1 MTTILQ
7 NAVVTKIVTATASDE
22 NYKYNVVYEVGDNGK
37 TLNSVTINAQ
47 DKDGKY
53 AGSMNYQNANK
64 SVNVPGG
71 VDTIVLSTM
80 LDAVIAEIKANLV
93 TEWDVYHENRT
104 IDNNSIHHNRDP
116 SDPACVYS
124 S

>member
-7 NAVVTKIVTATASDE
+7 NAVVTKRVTATAGDE
-22 NYKYNVVYEVGDNGK
+22 NYKYNVAYEVGDNGK
-37 TLNSVTINAQ
+37 TLNNVAINAQ

-64 SVNVPGG
+64 SVNAPDG

-80 LDAVIAEIKANLV
+80 LDAVIAEIKATLV
-93 TEWDVYHENRT
+93 TE
-104 IDNNSIHHNRDP
+104 
-116 SDPACVYS
+116 
-124 S
+124 

>member
-7 NAVVTKIVTATASDE
+7 NAVTTKRVTATAADD
-22 NYKYNVVYEVGDNGK
+22 NYKYNVAYEVGDNGK
-37 TLNSVTINAQ
+37 TLSSVNINAV

-64 SVNVPGG
+64 SVNAPDG

-80 LDAVIAEIKANLV
+80 LDAVIAEIKSTLTV
-93 TEWDVYHENRT
+93 
-104 IDNNSIHHNRDP
+104 
-116 SDPACVYS
+116 
-124 S
+124 

>member
-1 MTTILQ
+1 MTAILQ
-7 NAVVTKIVTATASDE
+7 NAVVTKRVVATATDE
-22 NYKYNVVYEVGDNGK
+22 NYKYNVAYEVGDNGK

-64 SVNVPGG
+64 SVNAPDG

-80 LDAVIAEIKANLV
+80 LDAVIAEIKSTLI
-93 TEWDVYHENRT
+93 E
-104 IDNNSIHHNRDP
+104 
-116 SDPACVYS
+116 
-124 S
+124 

>member
-7 NAVVTKIVTATASDE
+7 NAVTTKRVTATATDE

-64 SVNVPGG
+64 SLNAPDG

-80 LDAVIAEIKANLV
+80 LDSVIAEIKSTLTV
-93 TEWDVYHENRT
+93 
-104 IDNNSIHHNRDP
+104 
-116 SDPACVYS
+116 
-124 S
+124 

>member
-7 NAVVTKIVTATASDE
+7 NAVTTKRVTATAADE
-22 NYKYNVVYEVGDNGK
+22 NYKYNVAYEVGDNGK
-37 TLNSVTINAQ
+37 TLSSVNINAV

-64 SVNVPGG
+64 SVNAPDG

-80 LDAVIAEIKANLV
+80 LDAVIAEIKSTLI
-93 TEWDVYHENRT
+93 E
-104 IDNNSIHHNRDP
+104 
-116 SDPACVYS
+116 
-124 S
+124 

>member
-7 NAVVTKIVTATASDE
+7 NAVTTKRVTATAADD
-22 NYKYNVVYEVGDNGK
+22 NYKYNVAYEVGDNGK
-37 TLNSVTINAQ
+37 TLSSVNINAV

-64 SVNVPGG
+64 SLNAPDG

-80 LDAVIAEIKANLV
+80 LDAVIAEIKSTLTV
-93 TEWDVYHENRT
+93 
-104 IDNNSIHHNRDP
+104 
-116 SDPACVYS
+116 
-124 S
+124 

>member
-7 NAVVTKIVTATASDE
+7 NAVFSKKVTATASDE

-37 TLNSVTINAQ
+37 TLTSVNINAQ

-53 AGSMNYQNANK
+53 VGYMNYQNANK
-64 SVNVPGG
+64 SINAIDG

-80 LDAVIAEIKANLV
+80 LDAVIAEIKSTLV
-93 TEWDVYHENRT
+93 TE
-104 IDNNSIHHNRDP
+104 
-116 SDPACVYS
+116 
-124 S
+124 